1 MCDTTLEESDPFLNL
16 ELDIEAGINR
26 ELSSIKQELLSI
38 LTNVETVTEAMNR
51 AILKEEDRREQFRTL
66 CSLIDHLF
74 GENIEMIEKRKDDL
88 KEIDPSLQAI
98 DCKLSTRMERL
109 RNVATKPDLESMK
122 TEMEKVLSQQRIEK
136 FQTNP
141 QQEERR
147 PQKG

>member
-16 ELDIEAGINR
+16 EQDMEIGTNQ

-38 LTNVETVTEAMNR
+38 LTNVEALTEAMDR
-51 AILKEEDRREQFRTL
+51 VILKEEKRREQFNIL
-66 CSLIDHLF
+66 CSSINYLF

-109 RNVATKPDLESMK
+109 REVAIKSDLKSMK
-122 TEMEKVLSQQRIEK
+122 TEMRKVLSQQRIEK

-141 QQEERR
+141 QQEEQR

>member
-16 ELDIEAGINR
+16 EPDMEAG
-26 ELSSIKQELLSI
+26 IKQELLSI
-38 LTNVETVTEAMNR
+38 LTNVETLTEAMNR
-51 AILKEEDRREQFRTL
+51 VILKEESRREQFKIL
-66 CSLIDHLF
+66 CSSIDYLF
-74 GENIEMIEKRKDDL
+74 GENIGMIEKRKDDL

-109 RNVATKPDLESMK
+109 RNVATKSDLESMK
-122 TEMEKVLSQQRIEK
+122 TEMEKVLSQQRIET

>member
-1 MCDTTLEESDPFLNL
+1 MTDTTLEESDPFLKL
-16 ELDIEAGINR
+16 ELEG
-26 ELSSIKQELLSI
+26 IKQELLSI
-38 LTNVETVTEAMNR
+38 LANVETVTESMNK

-66 CSLIDHLF
+66 CSLIDHSF
-74 GENIEMIEKRKDDL
+74 GENIKVIERRKDDL
-88 KEIDPSLQAI
+88 KEIDPSLHSI

-109 RNVATKPDLESMK
+109 RDVATKPDLESMK
-122 TEMEKVLSQQRIEK
+122 IEMERVLSQQRMEK

>member
-16 ELDIEAGINR
+16 ELDIEAGINQ

-38 LTNVETVTEAMNR
+38 LTKVETLTEAMNR
-51 AILKEEDRREQFRTL
+51 VILKEESRREQFKIL
-66 CSLIDHLF
+66 CSSIDYLF
-74 GENIEMIEKRKDDL
+74 GENIGMIEKRKDDL

-109 RNVATKPDLESMK
+109 RNVAIKPDLKSMK
-122 TEMEKVLSQQRIEK
+122 IEMEKVLSQQRIEK

>member
-16 ELDIEAGINR
+16 EQDMEIGTNQ

-38 LTNVETVTEAMNR
+38 LTNVEALTEAMDR
-51 AILKEEDRREQFRTL
+51 VILKEESRREQFKIL
-66 CSLIDHLF
+66 CSSINYLF

-109 RNVATKPDLESMK
+109 RNVAIKSDLKSMK
-122 TEMEKVLSQQRIEK
+122 TEMRKVLSQQRIEK

-141 QQEERR
+141 QQEDQR

>member
-16 ELDIEAGINR
+16 ELDIEAGI
-26 ELSSIKQELLSI
+26 KQELLSI
-38 LTNVETVTEAMNR
+38 LANVETVTEAMNK
-51 AILKEEDRREQFRTL
+51 AILKEEDRREQFRIL
-66 CSLIDHLF
+66 CSSIDYLF
-74 GENIEMIEKRKDDL
+74 GENIKVIEKRKDDL

-122 TEMEKVLSQQRIEK
+122 REMEKVLSQQRIEK

>member
-16 ELDIEAGINR
+16 ELDIEAGINQ

-88 KEIDPSLQAI
+88 KEIDPSLHAI

-122 TEMEKVLSQQRIEK
+122 REMEKVLSQQRIEK

>member
-16 ELDIEAGINR
+16 ELDIEAGINQ

-38 LTNVETVTEAMNR
+38 LTKVETLTEAMNR
-51 AILKEEDRREQFRTL
+51 VILKEESRREQFKIL
-66 CSLIDHLF
+66 CSSIDYLF
-74 GENIEMIEKRKDDL
+74 GENIKMIEKRKDDL

-109 RNVATKPDLESMK
+109 RDVATKPDLESMK
-122 TEMEKVLSQQRIEK
+122 IEMEKVLSQQRIEK

-141 QQEERR
+141 QQEEQR

>member
-1 MCDTTLEESDPFLNL
+1 MCDTTLEKSDPFLNL
-16 ELDIEAGINR
+16 EPDIEA
-26 ELSSIKQELLSI
+26 SIKQELLSI
-38 LTNVETVTEAMNR
+38 LNNVETLTEAMNR
-51 AILKEEDRREQFRTL
+51 VILKEEGRREQFKIL
-66 CSLIDHLF
+66 CSSIDYLF
-74 GENIEMIEKRKDDL
+74 GENIGMIEKRKDDL

-122 TEMEKVLSQQRIEK
+122 REMEKVLSQQRIEK

>member
-1 MCDTTLEESDPFLNL
+1 MSETTLEESDPFLKQEL
-16 ELDIEAGINR
+16 EE
-26 ELSSIKQELLSI
+26 IKQELLSI
-38 LTNVETVTEAMNR
+38 LANVESVTEAMNR

-66 CSLIDHLF
+66 CSLIDHSF

-88 KEIDPSLQAI
+88 KKIDPSLQAI

-109 RNVATKPDLESMK
+109 RNVAIKPDLKSMK
-122 TEMEKVLSQQRIEK
+122 IEMEKVLSQQRIEK

-141 QQEERR
+141 QQEEQR

>member
-16 ELDIEAGINR
+16 ELDIEAGINQ

-141 QQEERR
+141 QQEEQR

>member
-16 ELDIEAGINR
+16 ELDIEAGINQ
-26 ELSSIKQELLSI
+26 ELSSIRQELLSI
-38 LTNVETVTEAMNR
+38 LTKVETLTEAMNR
-51 AILKEEDRREQFRTL
+51 VILKEESRREQFKIL
-66 CSLIDHLF
+66 CSSIDYLF
-74 GENIEMIEKRKDDL
+74 GENIGMIEKRKDDL

-136 FQTNP
+136 FQINP
-141 QQEERR
+141 QQEEQR

>member
-1 MCDTTLEESDPFLNL
+1 MCDTILEESDPFLNL
-16 ELDIEAGINR
+16 ELDIEAGINQ

-38 LTNVETVTEAMNR
+38 LTKVETLTEAMNR
-51 AILKEEDRREQFRTL
+51 VILKEESRREQFKIL
-66 CSLIDHLF
+66 CSSIDYLF
-74 GENIEMIEKRKDDL
+74 GENIGMIEKRKDDL

-109 RNVATKPDLESMK
+109 RDIAIKPDLKSMK
-122 TEMEKVLSQQRIEK
+122 IEMEKVLSQQRIEK

-141 QQEERR
+141 QQEEQR

>member
-1 MCDTTLEESDPFLNL
+1 MCDITLEESDPFLNL
-16 ELDIEAGINR
+16 EPDIEAG
-26 ELSSIKQELLSI
+26 IKQELLSI
-38 LTNVETVTEAMNR
+38 LTNVETLTEAMNR
-51 AILKEEDRREQFRTL
+51 VILKEESRREQFKIL
-66 CSLIDHLF
+66 CSSIDYLF

-122 TEMEKVLSQQRIEK
+122 TEMRRILSQQRIEK

-141 QQEERR
+141 QQEEQR

>member
-16 ELDIEAGINR
+16 ELDIEAGINQ

-38 LTNVETVTEAMNR
+38 LTKVETLTEAMNR
-51 AILKEEDRREQFRTL
+51 VILKEEGRREQFKIL
-66 CSLIDHLF
+66 CSSIDYLF
-74 GENIEMIEKRKDDL
+74 GENIGMIEKRKDDL
-88 KEIDPSLQAI
+88 KEIDPSLHAI

-122 TEMEKVLSQQRIEK
+122 TEMRRVLSQQRIERL
-136 FQTNP
+136 QTNP
-141 QQEERR
+141 QQEEQR

>member
-16 ELDIEAGINR
+16 ELDIEAGINQ

-38 LTNVETVTEAMNR
+38 LTKVETLTEAMNR
-51 AILKEEDRREQFRTL
+51 VILKEESRRKQFKIL
-66 CSLIDHLF
+66 CSSIDYLF
-74 GENIEMIEKRKDDL
+74 GENIGMIEKRKDDL
-88 KEIDPSLQAI
+88 REIDPSLQAI
-98 DCKLSTRMERL
+98 DCKLSTRMGRL

>member
-1 MCDTTLEESDPFLNL
+1 MSETTLEKSDPFLKQEL
-16 ELDIEAGINR
+16 EE
-26 ELSSIKQELLSI
+26 IKQELLSI
-38 LTNVETVTEAMNR
+38 LANVESVTETMNR

-66 CSLIDHLF
+66 CSLINHSF
-74 GENIEMIEKRKDDL
+74 GENIEMIEKRKNDL

-109 RNVATKPDLESMK
+109 RNIAIKPDLKSMK
-122 TEMEKVLSQQRIEK
+122 IEMEKVLSQQRIEN

-141 QQEERR
+141 QQEEQR